1 MVVLNALNVAAIVAI
16 FACSFAT
23 TPAYALSAH
32 SNHFARQARGH
43 ELITLKKRSTALTK
57 RCKAKTPTHSSSAIS
72 AAKTS
77 SSGSGSGSGSGK
89 PSYGGGGG
97 GSNSGNKV
105 GLAWT
110 SGNTDLATFK
120 TGKVSHIY
128 TWGPTIPSDAKRLG
142 LIPCPMLW
150 GYDQTSQF
158 KELVVAGYANVVLG
172 MNEPNEPHQSNLTP
186 QQGAQLWQTYIQPLK
201 DQGYSLISPA
211 TSSNPNGLTW
221 MQEFFKECH
230 GCTFDGVA
238 VHWYDTTSDKFI
250 AYINLWHDTFGLPI
264 WVTEFACQNFNNGP
278 QCTQQYINEFMGTVT
293 NYMDHADWVAN
304 YFAFGM
310 MTDLQ
315 GVNPDN
321 QLMGFNGQP
330 TPLGWEYLG

>member
-43 ELITLKKRSTALTK
+43 ELITLKKRSTSLTK

-120 TGKVSHIY
+120 TGKVSQYVPCFIFFIFFGCWLFTLFFSIY

-172 MNEPNEPHQSNLTP
+172 MNECVSF
-186 QQGAQLWQTYIQPLK
+186 IR
-201 DQGYSLISPA
+201 
-211 TSSNPNGLTW
+211 NPFPPPSKYRW
-221 MQEFFKECH
+221 
-230 GCTFDGVA
+230 
-238 VHWYDTTSDKFI
+238 
-250 AYINLWHDTFGLPI
+250 
-264 WVTEFACQNFNNGP
+264 
-278 QCTQQYINEFMGTVT
+278 
-293 NYMDHADWVAN
+293 
-304 YFAFGM
+304 
-310 MTDLQ
+310 
-315 GVNPDN
+315 
-321 QLMGFNGQP
+321 
-330 TPLGWEYLG
+330 